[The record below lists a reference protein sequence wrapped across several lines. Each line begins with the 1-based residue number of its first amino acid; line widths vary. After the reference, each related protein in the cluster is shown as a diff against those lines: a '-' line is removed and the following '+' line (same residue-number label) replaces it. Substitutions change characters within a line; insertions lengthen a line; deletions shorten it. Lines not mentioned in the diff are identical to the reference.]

1 MHFIEFCDVRNLVA
15 APVLNGAC
23 ARKMG
28 VSVIK
33 YASVYQK
40 VFMSSRQLPQTAECA
55 EHGAELQFLQR
66 RESAR
71 ARHRA
76 GRGNHKF
83 NHSGPPTRMGPPP
96 PREGER
102 LCLRGRGCRVL
113 PPPASSRLSYTY
125 IHTITR
131 V

>member
-33 YASVYQK
+33 YATVYQK
-40 VFMSSRQLPQTAECA
+40 VFMSSRQLPQTAELRQSVQSCS
-55 EHGAELQFLQR
+55 LQR

-76 GRGNHKF
+76 GRGNHKPQRAA
-83 NHSGPPTRMGPPP
+83 HTDGAAAPQG
-96 PREGER
+96 
-102 LCLRGRGCRVL
+102 GRAFV
-113 PPPASSRLSYTY
+113 
-125 IHTITR
+125 
-131 V
+131 

>member
-55 EHGAELQFLQR
+55 ELQSAETR
-66 RESAR
+66 ERESEAQS
-71 ARHRA
+71 RA
-76 GRGNHKF
+76 G
-83 NHSGPPTRMGPPP
+83 
-96 PREGER
+96 
-102 LCLRGRGCRVL
+102 
-113 PPPASSRLSYTY
+113 
-125 IHTITR
+125 
-131 V
+131 